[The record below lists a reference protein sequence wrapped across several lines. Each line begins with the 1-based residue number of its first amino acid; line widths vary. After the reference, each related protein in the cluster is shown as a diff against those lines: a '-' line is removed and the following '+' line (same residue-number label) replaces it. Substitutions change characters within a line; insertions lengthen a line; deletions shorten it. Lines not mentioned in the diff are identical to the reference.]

1 VTSPGDIGKVFG
13 FVAVGLTIGGV
24 VSRPLFGYT
33 LDTMD
38 PSVLFALSGLFGLF
52 SCAVA
57 LLTARMGAR

>member
-1 VTSPGDIGKVFG
+1 
-13 FVAVGLTIGGV
+13 
-24 VSRPLFGYT
+24 GYT